1 MHINISPKAPTFGAH
16 LFRVQLRILG
26 SMENTISLPI
36 WVFSLLILTALLLV
50 MDRILLPGF
59 RWFLRRR
66 VNRVIE
72 EVNTRLDIEIRPF
85 QLTRRQALVDQ
96 LVFDDKVT
104 EAIKDYADEHNMP
117 KEVVQAKVLRYANEI
132 APSFNA
138 YIYFRFGY
146 WLAKSVGRMLYRVR
160 VGFYDDNELKNISPD
175 ASVVFVMN
183 HRSNL
188 DYILVS
194 FLVAEKT
201 ALSYAVGEWARIWPL
216 QTLIKSMGAFFV
228 RRNSRNTLYRRVLE
242 RYVNLATRAGVC
254 QAVFLEGGLTR
265 DGKLRE
271 PKQGF
276 LDYMLRD
283 YHVDI
288 DRDVVFVPVGINY
301 DRVIEDM
308 SLVRKLDAHA
318 SKRSLWFVLSTT
330 IRFFLKTIF
339 MNREKRWL
347 RFGYACVNF
356 GIPVSMRQ
364 YSKQNKIDLSVM
376 DQATRFDH
384 VQKLSGRLMQEIA
397 DVVPVLPV
405 AMMCEILLEHQSKWC
420 SELDLKTKASNRITQ
435 LQSKGAPIDL
445 AANALEGVLSAALV
459 MLEGRGFIEIEEN
472 LIRAKPATL
481 DLLKYYANSINHWNT
496 GDRTS

>member
-1 MHINISPKAPTFGAH
+1 MESSITLPTWIFA
-16 LFRVQLRILG
+16 
-26 SMENTISLPI
+26 
-36 WVFSLLILTALLLV
+36 LLILTAVLLIL
-50 MDRILLPGF
+50 DRILLPGF
-59 RWFLRRR
+59 RWYLRRR

-85 QLTRRQALVDQ
+85 QLTRRQALIDQ
-96 LVFDDKVT
+96 LVFDDKIT
-104 EAIKDYADEHNMP
+104 ETIKEYAREHAMP
-117 KEVVQAKVLRYANEI
+117 KEVVQAKVLRYAKEI

-138 YIYFRFGY
+138 YVYFRFGY
-146 WLAKSVGRMLYRVR
+146 WLAKSIGRMLYRVR
-160 VGFYDDNELKNISPD
+160 VGFYDDEGLKKISPD

-216 QTLIKSMGAFFV
+216 QTLVKSMGAFFV
-228 RRNSRNTLYRRVLE
+228 RRNSRNALYRRVLE

-254 QAVFLEGGLTR
+254 HAVFLEGGLTR

-283 YHVDI
+283 YHADI

-308 SLVRKLDAHA
+308 TLVRKLDPGAG
-318 SKRSLWFVLSTT
+318 KRSLWFVLKTT
-330 IRFFLKTIF
+330 SRFFVKTLF
-339 MNREKRWL
+339 MNRDKRWL
-347 RFGYACVNF
+347 RFGYASVNF
-356 GIPVSMRQ
+356 GNPISMRR
-364 YSKQNKIDLSVM
+364 YSEKNNIDLSQM
-376 DQATRFDH
+376 DQARRYEQ
-384 VQKLSGRLMQEIA
+384 VQRLSNRLMQEIA
-397 DVVPVLPV
+397 DVIPVLPV
-405 AMMCEILLEHQSKWC
+405 AMMSEIVLEHQSEWL
-420 SELDLKTKASNRITQ
+420 SELDLKAAASIRIAQ
-435 LQSKGAPIDL
+435 LEEIGAPIDM
-445 AANALEGVLSAALV
+445 APNALEGVLSAALV

-472 LIRAKPATL
+472 LLRANPESL
-481 DLLKYYANSINHWNT
+481 DLLKYYANSISHWHV
-496 GDRTS
+496 SP